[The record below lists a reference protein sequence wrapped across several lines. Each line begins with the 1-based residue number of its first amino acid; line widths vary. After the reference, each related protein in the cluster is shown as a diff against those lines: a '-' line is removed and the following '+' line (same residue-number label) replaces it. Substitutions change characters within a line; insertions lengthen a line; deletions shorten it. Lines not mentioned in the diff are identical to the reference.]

1 MKTCPHCGN
10 ENEDRFRLCQGCGA
24 RLVSEELRIEKQLED
39 QVVEIATQQGKIA
52 AIKLVREQQHCDL
65 ATAKSKVE
73 AILAQRQVALP
84 QAGCFGVL
92 LLFAVLLS
100 AGLAGAVLAVQSWSG
115 LLAAQPAVEH
125 QPGQQARQ
133 QSFSAPEGDR
143 G

>member
-84 QAGCFGVL
+84 QSGCLGML
-92 LLFAVLLS
+92 LLTGVLS

-125 QPGQQARQ
+125 QSGQQARQ